1 LGKDSLT
8 IQLNNKISIKINNIL
23 IVGIEIILYICGMNN
38 ETEIISSSKYGNR
51 IVTDEVLDRLIQEGK
66 VFFTT
71 IFSGSKQYFKF
82 YFR

>member
-1 LGKDSLT
+1 M
-8 IQLNNKISIKINNIL
+8 I
-23 IVGIEIILYICGMNN
+23 N
-38 ETEIISSSKYGNR
+38 ETEIISASKYGNR
-51 IVTDEVLDRLIQEGK
+51 KVSDEVLDRLIQEGK